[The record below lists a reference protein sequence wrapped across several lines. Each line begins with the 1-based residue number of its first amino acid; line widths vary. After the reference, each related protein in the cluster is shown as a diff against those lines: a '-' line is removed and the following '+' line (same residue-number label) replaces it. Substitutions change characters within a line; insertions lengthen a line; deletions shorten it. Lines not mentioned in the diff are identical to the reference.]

1 MAFNL
6 PREPSTQ
13 ESLQC
18 LASAGLQEIGGS
30 FADEDLIKLMKG
42 VHDKQSQVE
51 SKCGIDWGVMR
62 DRFKQWSSDPSD
74 PKLLGAWIFSSISVA
89 KSLQSSSYLQ
99 GDYVFYRQDRFP
111 TNGTYGSFKDMFDVL
126 KNRIRATVKKDPNFA
141 KGVAGKVLS
150 RLSLN
155 SDKWNPADIVAVKSG
170 KETEWNKK
178 INGFLSRTNAGAQ
191 LKNDLTSYI
200 RRIQKKGTGQKKL
213 DIIPAMDDLYEY
225 NKMIFEG
232 IDKKEFVPISLK
244 KSEID
249 SPKTK
254 LTKIAEPSDLEKYF
268 SMKVKVDKIQMKG
281 DDQKAIIFFK
291 VDGLPGKEGS
301 YSFDIRG
308 FESTSVITDIQLGL
322 LKKGGST
329 YQGKITLP
337 ITTMIT
343 KLTGGRAALS
353 RMNAE
358 KRKRF
363 KNLDSKVKN
372 KLKSGIHGFIDYRIF
387 SDYYAKNAANLM
399 TDADAWGEYVQFL
412 SKGKT
417 QKMSFVEQIVGDK
430 TRSKKA
436 DQYKLAKSF
445 TRAKYMKNK
454 LQSYEVAYI
463 MDSSPLSKQ
472 VKDDILK
479 SMWMYAA
486 SEGFTIFNK
495 NSNVTFLLASSY
507 IKCSA

>member
-1 MAFNL
+1 MAFRL

-18 LASAGLQEIGGS
+18 LASAGLQEIGNS

-42 VHDKQSQVE
+42 IHDKQSQVE

-62 DRFKQWSSDPSD
+62 DRFKEWSTDPAD
-74 PKLLGAWIFSSISVA
+74 PKLLGAWILSSMSVA
-89 KSLQSSSYLQ
+89 RSLKSSPHLN
-99 GDYVFYRQDRFP
+99 GDYVFYRQDQFP
-111 TNGTYGSFKDMFDVL
+111 TSGMYGSFKDMFDVL
-126 KNRIRATVKKDPNFA
+126 KKNIKANVNKDPNFA

-150 RLSLN
+150 KLSLN

-170 KETEWNKK
+170 KEGAWNKK
-178 INGFLSRTNAGAQ
+178 INNFLGRSNAR
-191 LKNDLTSYI
+191 KDLDTDLVTYI
-200 RRIQKKGTGQKKL
+200 KKIQKAGTGQKKL

-225 NKMIFEG
+225 NKMIFQG
-232 IDKKEFVPISLK
+232 INDKEFVPISLK

-249 SPKTK
+249 NPKTK

-268 SMKVKVDKIQMKG
+268 NMTVKIDKIQMKG

-291 VDGLPGKEGS
+291 VDGLPGKTGE

-308 FESTSVITDIQLGL
+308 FESTSALTDIQIGL

-343 KLTGGRAALS
+343 KLSGGRAALS
-353 RMNAE
+353 KMNAE

-363 KNLDSKVKN
+363 KNLDPKVKR
-372 KLKSGIHGFIDYRIF
+372 KLSSGIHGFIDYRIF

-399 TDADAWGEYVQFL
+399 TDAEAWGEYVQFL

-417 QKMSFVEQIVGDK
+417 QKMNFVEQIVGDR

-436 DQYKLAKSF
+436 DEYKLSKSF

-463 MDSSPLSKQ
+463 VDSSPISQ
-472 VKDDILK
+472 TVKDDILK
-479 SMWMYAA
+479 SMWLYAA

-495 NSNVTFLLASSY
+495 NANVTYLLASSY
-507 IKCSA
+507 VKCSA